1 MSGLVQFKGVSY
13 QQCHR
18 WEIFCTPI
26 LVSPTLWFWIEFKI
40 LGYFAGAVSES
51 QPEGRMISGVLV
63 FLLVVVQDEN
73 GALGDIGRTS
83 LDKPV
88 SPAYN
93 WEWPRSFLW
102 SYEKLIINFLEK

>member
-1 MSGLVQFKGVSY
+1 M
-13 QQCHR
+13 
-18 WEIFCTPI
+18 EFC
-26 LVSPTLWFWIEFKI
+26 
-40 LGYFAGAVSES
+40 
-51 QPEGRMISGVLV
+51 
-63 FLLVVVQDEN
+63 FLLVGVQDEN